1 MPSKP
6 RMNSRGKGKAG
17 ELELAKFL
25 TVRRYPAKRGQ
36 QFHGGADSPD
46 VVSPSLEG
54 IHIECK
60 RVENGSM
67 YMWLDQA
74 IEDANGKKVPTV
86 WHRKNKR
93 DWIVILRADD
103 FLNLFLTRSL

>member
-1 MPSKP
+1 MPKRIS
-6 RMNSRGKGKAG
+6 SRAKGKAG

-25 TVRRYPAKRGQ
+25 SVRGYPARRGQ
-36 QFHGGADSPD
+36 QFQGGPDSPD
-46 VVSPSLEG
+46 IVSPSLEG

-60 RVENGSM
+60 RVENGAL

-74 IEDANGKKVPTV
+74 INDAGAKVPTV

-93 DWIVILRADD
+93 DWVVILRADD